1 MADNQ
6 SSLSAAAVQEVPIL
20 WIPGKETIH
29 VALVVPNMSWPLL
42 FGENHLEGT
51 QALSDHSAK
60 TVTFRHP
67 AMNFTVP
74 CDKPS
79 SHPPHVAVTCLLTGK
94 PSTDPRPSQ
103 TTVHRGLNLLTAYL
117 TLSAA
122 STGLMGPNLWLTGHE
137 LEPGVK
143 VLSGPLNATQIRPV
157 MEFTSARDSQPDALP
172 DFNQPLAMNVLVQCN
187 KKKAK
192 ISNSTTFGNI
202 SASSDENKANF
213 DAAFEFTAET
223 LCASLDLS
231 DPLLCQN
238 ISNLAGDIMFQPAND
253 SSGKPATK
261 THLPSAATRE
271 MADVGL
277 VQHFSTLSPFSQQG
291 DPDDR
296 DLPPQSDHL
305 LDPFSE
311 EYHQKLRHEL
321 RLDT

>member
-1 MADNQ
+1 
-6 SSLSAAAVQEVPIL
+6 
-20 WIPGKETIH
+20 
-29 VALVVPNMSWPLL
+29 
-42 FGENHLEGT
+42 
-51 QALSDHSAK
+51 
-60 TVTFRHP
+60 
-67 AMNFTVP
+67 MNFTVP
-74 CDKPS
+74 CDKPSS

-117 TLSAA
+117 TLRAA
-122 STGLMGPNLWLTGHE
+122 STGLMGPDLWLTGHE

-157 MEFTSARDSQPDALP
+157 MECTSARDSQPDALP
-172 DFNQPLAMNVLVQCN
+172 DINQPLAMNVLIQCN

-192 ISNSTTFGNI
+192 ISNPTTFVNI
-202 SASSDENKANF
+202 SETSDENKVNF

-277 VQHFSTLSPFSQQG
+277 VQHSSTLSPFSQQG

-296 DLPPQSDHL
+296 DLPSQSDHL

-311 EYHQKLRHEL
+311 EYH
-321 RLDT
+321 